1 MINIIQYVNLSFI
14 FEDTEIQTPAVPEKA
29 FRDEARSRPNIPAQS
44 IDDILNSLNL
54 LSGWQRVGAITHA
67 YAGLVLSSSKPCILP
82 FLRPFLHKVPGRD
95 GKPYLC
101 FLYGFSLHDP
111 PQDAWLDVHNTIKSS
126 FLQCGVHWVY
136 EGACLDNS
144 FLEEYHKVILM
155 QMSPEKNDT
164 VGAIDTNKPLGLQSD
179 RDIYRWVRRTYMNDK
194 NFGTE
199 VPENEIYALFNRDSI
214 TLSAK
219 TSHPTPLELAEEY
232 Y

>member
-1 MINIIQYVNLSFI
+1 
-14 FEDTEIQTPAVPEKA
+14 
-29 FRDEARSRPNIPAQS
+29 
-44 IDDILNSLNL
+44 
-54 LSGWQRVGAITHA
+54 
-67 YAGLVLSSSKPCILP
+67 
-82 FLRPFLHKVPGRD
+82 
-95 GKPYLC
+95 
-101 FLYGFSLHDP
+101 
-111 PQDAWLDVHNTIKSS
+111 
-126 FLQCGVHWVY
+126 
-136 EGACLDNS
+136 
-144 FLEEYHKVILM
+144 M